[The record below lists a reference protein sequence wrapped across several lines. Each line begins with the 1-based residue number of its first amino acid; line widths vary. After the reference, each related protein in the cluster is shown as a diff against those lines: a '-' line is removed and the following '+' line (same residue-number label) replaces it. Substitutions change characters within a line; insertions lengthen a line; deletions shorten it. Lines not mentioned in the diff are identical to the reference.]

1 MLNYQRDPEGIT
13 WDCNFKMEIDQR
25 LEYHCQKCRKNRNS
39 QSGTLELPVSALNK
53 WSTIGYVVGGCS
65 AIPDAGEGIGMHNLP
80 AEALVYNEQTWF
92 VATLNGSSSLL
103 IGMFLEIH
111 WNHHHCFSVTVCQ
124 LWLDIIWSFLVQ
136 SNVGAAGLA
145 EYRPHVVSH
154 RKPLAGNLKRP
165 WQGAEGSPGIGKVV
179 GFWAEKN
186 WELHFT
192 NVFCT
197 NKADDFSKDQG
208 ALTHQE
214 TLKMPQ
220 RWDMGWFSSW
230 RWQDHV
236 LARN

>member
-13 WDCNFKMEIDQR
+13 WDCDFKMEIDQR

-154 RKPLAGNLKRP
+154 RKPLAGNLKDRDRVRKAVLVSEKWSVFEP
-165 WQGAEGSPGIGKVV
+165 KKFGNFISPTFFVQTKLMIS
-179 GFWAEKN
+179 ARIREH
-186 WELHFT
+186 LHIR
-192 NVFCT
+192 
-197 NKADDFSKDQG
+197 K
-208 ALTHQE
+208 
-214 TLKMPQ
+214 P
-220 RWDMGWFSSW
+220 
-230 RWQDHV
+230 
-236 LARN
+236 